1 VISPRKL
8 QANRENARSSTG
20 PRTAAGR
27 AQSSRNAYRHGLN
40 ISVLTDPKMAAE
52 VEALAHEIAGAGAG
66 PELYEFARRV
76 AEAQI
81 DLNRV
86 RQARRRHLPKILDAN
101 RWSQNMSVTTL
112 SGQRRQVFAQLEAV
126 VAPHLAAID
135 RYERRALSRRKFA
148 VRAFDAA
155 RRQRTATEREKTH

>member
-1 VISPRKL
+1 MISARKL
-8 QANRENARSSTG
+8 KANRENARASTG

-40 ISVLTDPKMAAE
+40 MSVLSDSILAAE
-52 VEALAHEIAGAGAG
+52 VKALAHEIAGAGASR
-66 PELYEFARRV
+66 ELYELARRV

-86 RQARRRHLPKILDAN
+86 RRARHDRLPKSLLDAN
-101 RWSQNMSVTTL
+101 CLTLNASVTPL
-112 SGQRRQVFAQLEAV
+112 KAQRRQVFAQLKAV
-126 VAPHLAAID
+126 LSPQLTVID

-155 RRQRTATEREKTH
+155 RRQ